1 MDQEKEEK
9 KAKLKA
15 KKTSI
20 FLAKKQSGHQDQAK
34 FQQFSIKAFG
44 FEFKNMQYLITA
56 LTHRS
61 YINEH
66 KRTADEHNE
75 RLEFLGDA
83 VLELVVTEHL
93 YANFSEP
100 EGILTSWRS
109 ALVRTESLAEA
120 SRLLGVWDII
130 RMSRGERRSDSPR
143 AKQQI
148 LANTFEAILGALYLE
163 SGFEACKKFVDE
175 NVIST
180 LDQILKTG
188 SWRDPKSYLQEL
200 TQLVDGYTP
209 IYKVTEEQGPD
220 HDKIFKVGVWV
231 GDSVKGRGE
240 GTSKQLAQQEA
251 AKKALPG
258 YIERRDSAN
267 NTQ

>member
-1 MDQEKEEK
+1 MQDQSEEENNK
-9 KAKLKA
+9 DTKLKESDSTFTN
-15 KKTSI
+15 KKPPAHLN
-20 FLAKKQSGHQDQAK
+20 FERFKKFAQ
-34 FQQFSIKAFG
+34 KAFG
-44 FEFKNMQYLITA
+44 FEFQQVSYIVTA

-83 VLELVVTEHL
+83 VLELIVTEYL
-93 YANFSEP
+93 YKNFSEP
-100 EGILTSWRS
+100 EGILTAWRS
-109 ALVRTESLAEA
+109 ALVRTESLGEA
-120 SRLLGVWDII
+120 ARLLGVWDII
-130 RMSRGERRSDSPR
+130 RMSRGERRSDSER

-163 SGFEACKKFVDE
+163 AGFEACKKFVEE
-175 NVIST
+175 NVIVT
-180 LDQILKTG
+180 FQEILASG

-200 TQLVDGYTP
+200 TQLIDGFTP
-209 IYKVTEEQGPD
+209 IYKVTEEIGPD
-220 HDKIFKVGVWV
+220 HDKEFKVVVVV
-231 GDSVKGRGE
+231 GDSVKAEGR

-258 YIERRDSAN
+258 YIKLKDEKGL
-267 NTQ
+267 

>member
-1 MDQEKEEK
+1 MDNPKQDS
-9 KAKLKA
+9 
-15 KKTSI
+15 TFST
-20 FLAKKQSGHQDQAK
+20 KKQSAQLDLTK
-34 FQQFSIKAFG
+34 FQQFAIKSFG
-44 FEFKNMQYLITA
+44 FEFENLQYLITA

-83 VLELVVTEHL
+83 VLELVVTEYL
-93 YANFSEP
+93 YTNFSEP

-120 SRLLGVWDII
+120 ARLLGVWDII

-148 LANTFEAILGALYLE
+148 LANTFEAMLGSLYLE
-163 SGFEACKKFVDE
+163 AGFEACKKFVSE
-175 NVIST
+175 NIIST
-180 LDQILKTG
+180 LNEILRTG

-200 TQLVDGYTP
+200 TQLVDGHTP

-220 HDKIFKVGVWV
+220 HDKIFKVAVWV
-231 GDSVKGRGE
+231 GDSIKGQGE

-251 AKKALPG
+251 AKKALPV
-258 YIERRDSAN
+258 YIKLKDERGL
-267 NTQ
+267 